1 MRGCLRVLYSY
12 LSLMRGTVRAAF
24 HVIIVQ
30 PKLLLSISPKILLR
44 DASTLRVNLIIPN
57 L

>member
-1 MRGCLRVLYSY
+1 MLYSY

-30 PKLLLSISPKILLR
+30 PKLLLSNAPKILLR
-44 DASTLRVNLIIPN
+44 DASTPRVDLIIPN